1 MKKKTFTGKL
11 IRYERRKEN
20 FLIAQWID
28 YSKKT
33 KQMNFEKDGINEKI
47 EFYMQSPQ
55 LYPSRKDL
63 PHKKVCENC
72 NFSEVCLR
80 DYYDA
85 VAAYEEDE
93 IDV

>member
-1 MKKKTFTGKL
+1 
-11 IRYERRKEN
+11 
-20 FLIAQWID
+20 
-28 YSKKT
+28 
-33 KQMNFEKDGINEKI
+33 
-47 EFYMQSPQ
+47 MQSPQ

>member
-1 MKKKTFTGKL
+1 M
-11 IRYERRKEN
+11 
-20 FLIAQWID
+20 IAQWLD
-28 YSKKT
+28 YSKRT
-33 KQMNFEKDGINEKI
+33 KQMNFEKDNINEMI
-47 EFYMQSPQ
+47 VSYMQSPQ
-55 LYPSRKDL
+55 LYPLRAEL

-93 IDV
+93 SDV

>member
-1 MKKKTFTGKL
+1 
-11 IRYERRKEN
+11 
-20 FLIAQWID
+20 
-28 YSKKT
+28 
-33 KQMNFEKDGINEKI
+33 MNFEKDNINEMI
-47 EFYMQSPQ
+47 VSYMQSPQ
-55 LYPSRKDL
+55 LYPSRTDL